1 MRSPEG
7 PAGPPTRTRYLGP
20 KVLELVGDYNA
31 DADPDERLQ
40 GVQFDI
46 EPYVDS
52 SFWDDVEVSLQ
63 AYLETVEGIVDAYEE
78 ARTQPGNEGLGL
90 GFGIPFWYDGTPE
103 VPEVEFGRTED
114 TTTTQAAAF
123 HLIDLLAELPEAYLV
138 VMAYRNFA
146 SGPDGSIE
154 LVRGELEYAS
164 QTGAASGIV
173 VSQEFT
179 EVTPEKLSFWW
190 VGRAAFR
197 QAAAELAEAYGG
209 LPQFRGIS
217 VDDIDAYQAVEEYPR
232 RW

>member
-1 MRSPEG
+1 
-7 PAGPPTRTRYLGP
+7 
-20 KVLELVGDYNA
+20 
-31 DADPDERLQ
+31 
-40 GVQFDI
+40 
-46 EPYVDS
+46 
-52 SFWDDVEVSLQ
+52 
-63 AYLETVEGIVDAYEE
+63 
-78 ARTQPGNEGLGL
+78 
-90 GFGIPFWYDGTPE
+90 

-173 VSQEFT
+173 VGQEFT
-179 EVTPEKLSFWW
+179 EVTPAKLSFWW

-217 VDDIDAYQAVEEYPR
+217 VDDMDAYQAVEEYPR
-232 RW
+232 RWQPVRGRPDR